1 MDEMAMGDDL
11 VQFNEDIVDC
21 LMLSKKNFKKLAM
34 TAAQPQADCTTFID
48 AYILMCVQWKMQ
60 QKAKWIKQKHLDDRS
75 MNNIIKMK

>member
-34 TAAQPQADCTTFID
+34 TAAQPQADCTIFID
-48 AYILMCVQWKMQ
+48 AFILM
-60 QKAKWIKQKHLDDRS
+60 
-75 MNNIIKMK
+75 